1 MEINTKNLLYI
12 SSFWKNVTFEML
24 EDALELDGISVSEY
38 IIEMWKH
45 FYENN
50 SQWHSLPVI
59 LEKKFLNYKIN

>member
-1 MEINTKNLLYI
+1 
-12 SSFWKNVTFEML
+12 ML
-24 EDALELDGISVSEY
+24 EDILEYDGITISEY